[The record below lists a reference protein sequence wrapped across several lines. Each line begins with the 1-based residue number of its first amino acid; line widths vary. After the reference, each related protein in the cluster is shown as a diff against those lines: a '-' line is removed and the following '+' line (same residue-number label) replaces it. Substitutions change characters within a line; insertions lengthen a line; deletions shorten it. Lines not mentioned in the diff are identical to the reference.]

1 MNTTTDPKTETI
13 ADAFDRLMRE
23 NAEQA
28 AEIARLKNFVESV
41 EFTLDFC
48 LSVRGSD
55 GVWSKVRQE
64 LNELNAL
71 EAGR

>member
-1 MNTTTDPKTETI
+1 MSKQETSVLAQAGHRI
-13 ADAFDRLMRE
+13 AGQDKIILS
-23 NAEQA
+23 QA